1 MRIQF
6 STDLELTTCDTR
18 GMIGPTQSQC
28 EAAYKEQNQT
38 HVLREVHV
46 VEDQSTY
53 KGMQKWKVPN
63 EGHYT

>member
-1 MRIQF
+1 
-6 STDLELTTCDTR
+6 
-18 GMIGPTQSQC
+18 MIGPTQSQC
-28 EAAYKEQNQT
+28 ETAYKEQNQS